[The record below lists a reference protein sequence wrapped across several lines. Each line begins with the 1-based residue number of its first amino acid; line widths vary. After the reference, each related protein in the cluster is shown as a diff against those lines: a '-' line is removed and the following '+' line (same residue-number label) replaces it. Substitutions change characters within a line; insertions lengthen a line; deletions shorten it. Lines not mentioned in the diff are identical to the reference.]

1 IAAGVDP
8 PGHIHWL
15 DGPLELVALLA
26 APRNI
31 GWLDVA
37 DEYRERVPHC
47 AWDDAALDRDEIGLL
62 DHRTGE
68 SIDYRIR
75 MVQTLAMRHVDATFG
90 VTGRDGVS
98 RAIWRQVEDI
108 LWEPLQALV
117 GDRIWRE
124 LCAAAGWSIS
134 RWLREGEWFGAD
146 YSLWHGIS
154 AYDAAPW
161 LIVLRY
167 FDTYLAPNQAGALA
181 RFNERVSGYWLGQA
195 AAFVG

>member
-1 IAAGVDP
+1 HPAARVHTRCPAACEQLMGRPKRRARLAWGQSDATPEQLEAAVRFVSEHVRFQVSPQPADEEAAEMSLREAYIAAGVDP
-8 PGHIHWL
+8 PGHIHGL
-15 DGPLELVALLA
+15 AGPLELVALLA

-75 MVQTLAMRHVDATFG
+75 MVQTLAMRHVDAAFG

-98 RAIWRQVEDI
+98 R
-108 LWEPLQALV
+108 
-117 GDRIWRE
+117 
-124 LCAAAGWSIS
+124 
-134 RWLREGEWFGAD
+134 
-146 YSLWHGIS
+146 
-154 AYDAAPW
+154 
-161 LIVLRY
+161 
-167 FDTYLAPNQAGALA
+167 
-181 RFNERVSGYWLGQA
+181 
-195 AAFVG
+195 